1 MSQLEQQL
9 HRRNLETAWL
19 IAAGWKPEH
28 QEQLAELVVEE
39 FIKEKCSPMGSDREI
54 HAGQSVVRELCP
66 VERHTQA

>member
-19 IAAGWKPEH
+19 MAAGWKPEH
-28 QEQLAELVVEE
+28 QEQLAELVVDE
-39 FIKEKCSPMGSDREI
+39 FIKEKCSPMGSDGETLARYR
-54 HAGQSVVRELCP
+54 GVRESCP